1 MNILRYDPWRFF
13 NQVHREMS
21 NAFDA
26 HVSSQTGT
34 ASLPRWMPAVDVED
48 HSDRYVI
55 RADIPGVD
63 PKLIDIQTEGGVLT
77 IRGTRDATQDADAKY
92 VARET
97 LRGEFVR
104 RFTLP
109 DRVNAEAITARSTH
123 GVLEVVIPKS
133 SEVQARQIKI
143 EH

>member
-13 NQVHREMS
+13 NQVQREMS

-26 HVSSQTGT
+26 RVAPQAST
-34 ASLPRWMPAVDVED
+34 ASLPRWTPAVDIED

-63 PKLIDIQTEGGVLT
+63 PKLIDIQTEDGVLT

-97 LRGEFVR
+97 LRGGFVR

-133 SEVQARQIKI
+133 SAVQARQIKI